1 MMAKIGGTAVG
12 QSHLIQNN
20 SQQTLDRFLD
30 AKKSPSRGHN
40 LVEAAGIEPASA
52 CPLPTALHA

>member
-40 LVEAAGIEPASA
+40 LVEAAGIELS
-52 CPLPTALHA
+52 L